1 MKMVYFRH
9 MGKPFQGYEIT
20 ESDIEATIRY
30 LKTTGKTDATRE
42 DAIKHLEKK
51 HAVAHMAA
59 HKIVQDEQSGKI
71 KPVKLKKD

>member
-1 MKMVYFRH
+1 MA
-9 MGKPFQGYEIT
+9 KPFQGYEIT
-20 ESDIEATIRY
+20 KSDIEATIRY
-30 LKTTGKTDATRE
+30 LKTKGKTDATRE

-59 HKIVQDEQSGKI
+59 HKIVEDEQSGKI

>member
-1 MKMVYFRH
+1 
-9 MGKPFQGYEIT
+9 MGKPFQGYEIS

-30 LKTTGKTDATRE
+30 LKTTGKSDATRE
-42 DAIKHLEKK
+42 DAVRHLEKK

-59 HKIVQDEQSGKI
+59 HKIVADEQSEKI

>member
-1 MKMVYFRH
+1 MKMIYFRH
-9 MGKPFQGYEIT
+9 MGKPFQGYVIT

-51 HAVAHMAA
+51 HAVAHMAG
-59 HKIVQDEQSGKI
+59 HKIVEDEQSGKI